1 MSITVTELA
10 IESRTG
16 EVSVDGRSST
26 AELVYIVQGTSI
38 SNIAVD
44 AVRSTAPTVFNGL
57 IRRRFSFEPMS
68 NSAWKVAV
76 SYDSAKRLQV
86 NEFEYEFDI
95 GTQSQRVTQSKKTEA
110 IFRSPYSGVTTAP
123 FYKGAINVQEGRV
136 QGVDVEI
143 PTFQWTETYIFPAE
157 VVTETYKNT
166 LYNLCATKNNA
177 FFRGKAAGEVLFG
190 GCRGRLRNEDEFSIS
205 FQFVAS
211 PNVANLQVNGMIIN
225 KKGHD
230 FIWFV
235 YADTRDT
242 GTGFNVV
249 KQPVFA
255 YVEKVYE
262 DGDFSL
268 LGIGV

>member
-10 IESRTG
+10 LESRTG
-16 EVSVDGRSST
+16 DVSVDGRSST
-26 AELVYIVQGTSI
+26 AELVYIVQGTAF

-44 AVRSTAPTVFNGL
+44 SVRAAAPTVFNGL

-68 NSAWKVAV
+68 NTAWKVSV

-86 NEFEYEFDI
+86 NEYEYEFDI
-95 GTQSQRVTQSKKTEA
+95 GTQSQRITQSKKTEA
-110 IFRSPYSGVTTAP
+110 IYRAPNSGVPTAP
-123 FYKGAINVQEGRV
+123 FYRGAINVQDGRV

-143 PTFQWTETYIFPAE
+143 PTYQWTETYIFPAE
-157 VVTETYKNT
+157 VVTEQYKNT
-166 LYNLCATKNNA
+166 LYSLTGTKNAA

-190 GCRGRLRNEDEFSIS
+190 GCRGRLRNEDEFSVS
-205 FQFVAS
+205 FQFIAS
-211 PNVANLQVNGMIIN
+211 PNVANLNVNGMLIT

-230 FIWFV
+230 FVWFV

-242 GTGFNVV
+242 ANGFSVV
-249 KQPVFA
+249 KNPVFA